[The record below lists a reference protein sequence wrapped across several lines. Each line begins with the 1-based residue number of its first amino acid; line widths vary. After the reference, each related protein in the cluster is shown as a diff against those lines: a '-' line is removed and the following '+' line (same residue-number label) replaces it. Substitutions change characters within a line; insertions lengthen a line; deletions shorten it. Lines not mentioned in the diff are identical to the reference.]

1 MSEENAPKLRLKPKL
16 GPDVIAPTPQAVTP
30 DATLSGHAVS
40 SVSNP
45 PEPLVPP
52 ATAEAP
58 KFVRLKPRLSPQ
70 PSPDVSSVEEKT
82 VVTPTSVEPLTPVES
97 TPPITP
103 KDSTAATAAAE
114 KPVVKF
120 TLRPKGAAPA
130 VAPVAPTSVAPA
142 VVPEA
147 DAVNAQSCEVAP
159 TADTLPPTVAAFPPP
174 TKKFPAPAA
183 KEAAV
188 EPNAKPSSKKGV
200 LVGALMGLLVGG
212 AYFGYSTFM
221 SEPPAEAPAPRVAAN
236 PVTAQGQA
244 VAKAQAVVNQ
254 VAQNATAVDAQTS
267 APESAA
273 TKSGPPVVEATPAT
287 IEAPAVAVESLATPA
302 LPTPA
307 PAPVPVASV
316 QFRAW
321 VDNLRIGAVLGGAT
335 PKVFIGGT
343 AYLVGELV
351 NPQLGIVFDGYDA
364 QTRILTFKDRTGASL
379 EKRN

>member
-70 PSPDVSSVEEKT
+70 PSPDVSSVDEKT

-97 TPPITP
+97 TPPITL

-130 VAPVAPTSVAPA
+130 VAPVTPTSVAPA

-147 DAVNAQSCEVAP
+147 DAASGEIAL
-159 TADTLPPTVAAFPPP
+159 TADTLPPPVAAFPPP

-212 AYFGYSTFM
+212 AYFAYSTFM

-244 VAKAQAVVNQ
+244 VAKAQAVVTQ
-254 VAQNATAVDAQTS
+254 VAQNAAVVDAQTS

-273 TKSGPPVVEATPAT
+273 ATNAPSVVETTPAT

-307 PAPVPVASV
+307 PAPTPVAVASV